1 MQKTGGFNLRLLAIK
16 LCYFLAPMPIDV
28 SFGLTALAS
37 GPTRPAMKALAK
49 IFGSV
54 MPDIYR
60 AATADAA
67 ARR

>member
-1 MQKTGGFNLRLLAIK
+1 MQKAGGFNLRPFTVKTYFLLAPI
-16 LCYFLAPMPIDV
+16 PMDV

-37 GPTRPAMKALAK
+37 GPTRPAMKALARV
-49 IFGSV
+49 FGSV
-54 MPDIYR
+54 IPDIYR